1 MNRKECLTSAET
13 CVTGQRQKD
22 YGKVEDNF
30 SNIGLLWGV
39 YLRAAHP
46 QYAQVMAINGIDAKD
61 VAMMMA
67 LLKIARIATG
77 SGTEDSFVDLA
88 GYAACGC
95 EIATDK
101 K

>member
-13 CVTGQRQKD
+13 CVTGQRQRD
-22 YGKVEDNF
+22 YGEVENNF
-30 SNIGLLWGV
+30 SAIGLFWSV
-39 YLRAAHP
+39 YMRNAHP
-46 QYAQVMAINGIDAKD
+46 ELNMAINHITAID

-67 LLKIARIATG
+67 LLKVARISTG
-77 SGTEDSFVDLA
+77 TATEDSFVDLA